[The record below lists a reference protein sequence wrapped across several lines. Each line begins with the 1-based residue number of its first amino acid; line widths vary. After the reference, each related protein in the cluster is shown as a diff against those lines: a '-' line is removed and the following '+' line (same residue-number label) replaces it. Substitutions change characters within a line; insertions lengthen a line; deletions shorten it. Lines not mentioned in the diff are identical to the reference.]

1 MNIKIKLEI
10 AKIFI
15 LDFECSSSKKKEE
28 TSNEK
33 KESANTAA
41 PSK

>member
-1 MNIKIKLEI
+1 MNIRIKLEI
-10 AKIFI
+10 AKILN
-15 LDFECSSSKKKEE
+15 LDLEWSSCKKKED
-28 TSNEK
+28 TPNDK